1 MSESQSA
8 KPKLGLGDTH
18 ESQQGSGAGGP
29 DSTAPSTAPNAELD
43 VSVKELLDV
52 VVAGLSGED
61 RPGQQS
67 MVQCVARAMSTKSKA
82 LIQAGTGTGKSIGY
96 LVPAISH
103 VQSGG
108 GRVIVATATL
118 ALQHQLVNR
127 DLPAIAGAIDAAG
140 RAPLA
145 FAVLKGRANYV
156 CKQRLQDPLGD
167 GEQLEL
173 EPVSARVAGRLESDA
188 ARLREWAETST
199 TGDRDELDE
208 IDARVWRAYSVNAR
222 ECIGASACP
231 FGGEC
236 FAERARAVAAEADI
250 VVTNHAMLALDALEN
265 VPVLPEHDT
274 VVVDE
279 GHELADRAT
288 AAVTTELS
296 AGQVSRLPAG
306 ARRLLDSDT
315 IDMLESAGTALAE
328 QLFSCEGRITALPD
342 GLRSA
347 LAGVRD
353 ATHRG
358 LTEIGSAKDADPDAT
373 ARRQR
378 VRTALE
384 DTHDVAGQMLAT
396 GDEDVLWVDRGGG
409 SRPPTIRLAPMSVAG
424 PLREGLMADRAVI
437 LTSATLSLGGDFA
450 HVARS
455 VGLSVDDRDG
465 QGPLAW
471 TALDVGSPF
480 SFDTQGILYL
490 AADLPRPGRD
500 GPSQASLDTL
510 AELVSAAGGRTLAL
524 FSSWRGVD
532 AAAERLA
539 DCEDVSLLVQQRGD
553 AVGSLVRRFADEPSS
568 VLVGTLSLW
577 QGVDVPGNSCILV
590 VIDKIPFPR
599 PDDPMIQARAERVE
613 RHGGNGFTAVSV
625 PRAGLLLAQGVGRL
639 IRTSND
645 RGVVAIL
652 DPRMTTAGY
661 GSFLVRS
668 LPPFWIT
675 RDKES
680 VLGSLA
686 RLAADITTTSRSD
699 PP

>member
-1 MSESQSA
+1 MTEPTSA
-8 KPKLGLGDTH
+8 
-18 ESQQGSGAGGP
+18 
-29 DSTAPSTAPNAELD
+29 APGRD
-43 VSVKELLDV
+43 IQELLDV
-52 VVAGLSGED
+52 VVAGLGGEH
-61 RPGQQS
+61 RPGQQA
-67 MVQCVARAMSTKSKA
+67 MAACVATAMANKSKA

-96 LVPAISH
+96 LVPAIAH
-103 VQSGG
+103 VHGGG

-118 ALQHQLVNR
+118 ALQHQLVSR
-127 DLPAIAGAIDAAG
+127 DLPAIADAMA
-140 RAPLA
+140 AADQASLA

-156 CKQRLQDPLGD
+156 CKQRLHDPLGE

-188 ARLREWAETST
+188 ARLREWAESST

-208 IDARVWRAYSVNAR
+208 IDARVWRAYSVSAR
-222 ECIGASACP
+222 ECIGATACP

-236 FAERARAVAAEADI
+236 FAERARAVAGEADI
-250 VVTNHAMLALDALEN
+250 VVTNHALLALDALEN
-265 VPVLPEHDT
+265 VPVLPDHDT
-274 VVVDE
+274 VIVDE
-279 GHELADRAT
+279 GHELAERAT
-288 AAVTTELS
+288 AAVTTELA

-306 ARRLLDSDT
+306 ARRLLGT
-315 IDMLESAGTALAE
+315 EAIDMLESAGAALAE
-328 QLFSCEGRITALPD
+328 QLFTCDGRLTALPD
-342 GLRSA
+342 GLRTA
-347 LAGVRD
+347 LGGVRD

-358 LTEIGSAKDADPDAT
+358 LTEIGSAKDADPDAA

-378 VRTALE
+378 VRSALE
-384 DTHDVAGQMLAT
+384 DTHDVAGQMLSA
-396 GDEDVLWVDRGGG
+396 DEDDVLWVDRGGG
-409 SRPPTIRLAPMSVAG
+409 TRQPTVRLAPMSVAA
-424 PLREGLMADRAVI
+424 PLRAGLMADRSVI

-455 VGLSVDDRDG
+455 VGLAVEDRDG
-465 QGPLAW
+465 DGTLAW

-480 SFDTQGILYL
+480 DFATQGILYL

-500 GPSQASLDTL
+500 GPSPASLEVL
-510 AELVSAAGGRTLAL
+510 AELVTAAGGRTLAL

-539 DCEDVSLLVQQRGD
+539 RCDGVSLLVQQRGD
-553 AVGSLVRRFADEPSS
+553 AVGALVRKFATEQSS

-577 QGVDVPGNSCILV
+577 QGVDVPGDACILV

-599 PDDPMIQARAERVE
+599 PDDPMIQARSERVE
-613 RHGGNGFTAVSV
+613 RHGGNGFTSVSV

-639 IRTSND
+639 IRTTSD

-652 DPRMTTAGY
+652 DPRMSTAGY
-661 GSFLVRS
+661 GTYLVRS

-680 VLGSLA
+680 VLGSLR
-686 RLAADITTTSRSD
+686 RLAADIGSD
-699 PP
+699 DGSESA